1 MTEML
6 SRPAPTARAAITP
19 VPLTRTS
26 GKQMGR
32 QTSLTATATIPS
44 TLKPL
49 PTCSTLCPSDC
60 LRKHAGDMSK
70 KGKTGKKGCDFCLVM
85 DDGRKRCMRLC
96 SPAKRRKAWGA

>member
-6 SRPAPTARAAITP
+6 SRPVPTTRVAVTP
-19 VPLTRTS
+19 VPLTRTT
-26 GKQMGR
+26 GKQ
-32 QTSLTATATIPS
+32 TSTTLTATIPS

-70 KGKTGKKGCDFCLVM
+70 KGKTGKKGCEFCLVM